1 MSIEFAKDFVDRAT
15 AMVTDLLEERRNGM
29 HTELHHILFN
39 GSTDIAMN
47 ESSSCTCAWGAVHSF
62 AHTQLL
68 QYEDLRPSQVLD
80 VTVSKIIEKME
91 QMRDP
96 LMFKQWEPCGYRWH
110 TEPRYR
116 AMRGHRLN
124 GFRERNRLCIDCV
137 RYGTTTTNQI
147 HRTNSCATK
156 QGKAPWEY

>member
-1 MSIEFAKDFVDRAT
+1 MRVVRAL
-15 AMVTDLLEERRNGM
+15 AHGELFIVLLTHNFSNMKIFGRHRYWM
-29 HTELHHILFN
+29 
-39 GSTDIAMN
+39 
-47 ESSSCTCAWGAVHSF
+47 
-62 AHTQLL
+62 L
-68 QYEDLRPSQVLD
+68 QCQ
-80 VTVSKIIEKME
+80 KIIEKME